1 MNYHHRVTMKTI
13 LIQTNVFSSF
23 LFYSYAG
30 NSRENNV
37 VVHEYSRFNHWL
49 CCLLLSVSSQT
60 FQTGWVYGQRTSI
73 HGRNPSLIYRN
84 SLLRMNKFPS
94 VTLYFL
100 FSPDNIEVAHLSTI
114 TKEDTLQFY
123 KELLCHDAP
132 KRHKLCVHISS
143 TAPSKSDESDNNDNA
158 SGEGLAAAPPSCDV
172 STFSEVEVKPKL
184 ATKD

>member
-1 MNYHHRVTMKTI
+1 MNTVD
-13 LIQTNVFSSF
+13 LIIDCVVCFSASVAKLFKQVGFTDKELRYTGETLRSF
-23 LFYSYAG
+23 
-30 NSRENNV
+30 
-37 VVHEYSRFNHWL
+37 
-49 CCLLLSVSSQT
+49 
-60 FQTGWVYGQRTSI
+60 I
-73 HGRNPSLIYRN
+73 RN

-143 TAPSKSDESDNNDNA
+143 TAPSKPDESDNNDNA
-158 SGEGLAAAPPSCDV
+158 SGEGLATAPPSCDV
-172 STFSEVEVKPKL
+172 SIFSEEEIKPKL
-184 ATKD
+184 VTKD

>member
-1 MNYHHRVTMKTI
+1 MRYHHRVTMKTI
-13 LIQTNVFSSF
+13 PIQTNVFSSF

-49 CCLLLSVSSQT
+49 CYLFLSVSSQT
-60 FQTGWVYGQRTSI
+60 FQTGWVYWQFEILCYGWINFIQCRYI
-73 HGRNPSLIYRN
+73 
-84 SLLRMNKFPS
+84 F
-94 VTLYFL
+94 

-143 TAPSKSDESDNNDNA
+143 TAPSKPDESDNNDNA

-172 STFSEVEVKPKL
+172 STFSEQEVKPTL
-184 ATKD
+184 VTKN